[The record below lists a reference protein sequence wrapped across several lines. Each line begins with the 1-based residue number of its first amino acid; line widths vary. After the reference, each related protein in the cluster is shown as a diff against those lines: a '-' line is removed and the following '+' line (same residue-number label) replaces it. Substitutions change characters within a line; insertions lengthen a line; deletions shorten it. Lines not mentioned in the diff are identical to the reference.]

1 MTERLDAVYGSAG
14 GEALDEAWLD
24 AGLEVLRRTEW
35 EE

>member
-1 MTERLDAVYGSAG
+1 VTERLDAVYGSAG